1 MQTYP
6 DIFESVTFSFRI
18 QIFHVH
24 SYLYSNQICPSTRIQ
39 HVSRYT
45 LVRRTP
51 LGTATATKTSRKKWI
66 RTSSNFYLTYSDSF
80 IVKCW
85 QIFLELNFKRLYQS
99 SGKEREGRCIVFT
112 CLTQREI
119 RHFHV
124 VVVQRR
130 QRNLQKLKS
139 DARAK
144 LLFEFVLLRTFISRI
159 PTRSSSNV
167 GKFFW
172 SWILKRYIKVH
183 EKKEK
188 VVVLCSRAWHN
199 VKLGT
204 FSS

>member
-45 LVRRTP
+45 VVRRTP
-51 LGTATATKTSRKKWI
+51 LRTATATKTSRKKWI

-130 QRNLQKLKS
+130 QRNLQKRVMHVQSCCLNS
-139 DARAK
+139 YFFE
-144 LLFEFVLLRTFISRI
+144 LLSHVFRPVHRQMLANFFEVEF
-159 PTRSSSNV
+159 
-167 GKFFW
+167 
-172 SWILKRYIKVH
+172 
-183 EKKEK
+183 
-188 VVVLCSRAWHN
+188 
-199 VKLGT
+199 
-204 FSS
+204 

>member
-51 LGTATATKTSRKKWI
+51 LGTATATKTSLKKWI

-130 QRNLQKLKS
+130 QRNLQKRVMHVQSCCLNS
-139 DARAK
+139 YFFE
-144 LLFEFVLLRTFISRI
+144 LLSHVFRPVHRQMLANFFEVEF
-159 PTRSSSNV
+159 
-167 GKFFW
+167 
-172 SWILKRYIKVH
+172 
-183 EKKEK
+183 
-188 VVVLCSRAWHN
+188 
-199 VKLGT
+199 
-204 FSS
+204 

>member
-6 DIFESVTFSFRI
+6 DVFESVTFSFRI

-99 SGKEREGRCIVFT
+99 SGKEREGCCLVFT
-112 CLTQREI
+112 CLTQRETG
-119 RHFHV
+119 HFHV

-130 QRNLQKLKS
+130 QRNLQKRVMHVQSCCFANLNL
-139 DARAK
+139 
-144 LLFEFVLLRTFISRI
+144 LLFCRSHCLRR
-159 PTRSSSNV
+159 RRCVSSLMATGHAS
-167 GKFFW
+167 
-172 SWILKRYIKVH
+172 
-183 EKKEK
+183 
-188 VVVLCSRAWHN
+188 
-199 VKLGT
+199 
-204 FSS
+204 